1 MLFTEQL
8 RNKVTGG
15 WQEKVPPMSSQAL
28 QQVELTLTA
37 STLLLIH
44 TQTPKTQD
52 FNIHFINKVQT
63 VLN

>member
-1 MLFTEQL
+1 M
-8 RNKVTGG
+8 TGG